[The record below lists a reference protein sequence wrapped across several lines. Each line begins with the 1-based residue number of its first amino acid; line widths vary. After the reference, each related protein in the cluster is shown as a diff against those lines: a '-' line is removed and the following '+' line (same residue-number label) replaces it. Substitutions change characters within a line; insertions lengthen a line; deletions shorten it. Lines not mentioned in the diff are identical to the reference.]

1 MTNKNT
7 KFESL
12 QCYNTS
18 LNMRLMIKLVP
29 KLYQKVKCFRFFF
42 IVTHRSLRILVIQT
56 CPNVPQTTHLHISIP
71 TLFYML
77 VLIRAS
83 LHELLGVQRLCPL
96 LLVLKPNRSTRQ
108 ASSTIL
114 QLNSNRLGASV
125 TASCGS
131 FTCICLKSTGRATTW
146 KLLKLKKETDR
157 KRGMET

>member
-1 MTNKNT
+1 M
-7 KFESL
+7 L
-12 QCYNTS
+12 QHIAKYAFDDQTCAKT
-18 LNMRLMIKLVP
+18 LP
-29 KLYQKVKCFRFFF
+29 KSKMLLGFF

-83 LHELLGVQRLCPL
+83 LHELLSVQRLCPL
-96 LLVLKPNRSTRQ
+96 LVVLKPNRSTRQ

-114 QLNSNRLGASV
+114 QLNLNRLGASV

>member
-1 MTNKNT
+1 MLLGFFYCYTQVTENSCHPNMPKCSTN
-7 KFESL
+7 
-12 QCYNTS
+12 NTS
-18 LNMRLMIKLVP
+18 AHQHPHTL
-29 KLYQKVKCFRFFF
+29 LYACFDQG
-42 IVTHRSLRILVIQT
+42 L
-56 CPNVPQTTHLHISIP
+56 
-71 TLFYML
+71 
-77 VLIRAS
+77 S
-83 LHELLGVQRLCPL
+83 LHELLSVQRLCPVL
-96 LLVLKPNRSTRQ
+96 VVLKPNRSTRQ

>member
-1 MTNKNT
+1 MLSVFLLLHTGHWE
-7 KFESL
+7 FLS
-12 QCYNTS
+12 S
-18 LNMRLMIKLVP
+18 IKHTIFGEIMKTEELSKMNVN
-29 KLYQKVKCFRFFF
+29 
-42 IVTHRSLRILVIQT
+42 IQT

-83 LHELLGVQRLCPL
+83 LHELLSVQRLCPL
-96 LLVLKPNRSTRQ
+96 LVVLKPNRSTRQ

-114 QLNSNRLGASV
+114 QLNSKRLGASV

>member
-1 MTNKNT
+1 M
-7 KFESL
+7 L
-12 QCYNTS
+12 QHIAKYAFDDQTCAKT
-18 LNMRLMIKLVP
+18 LP
-29 KLYQKVKCFRFFF
+29 KSKMLSGFF

-83 LHELLGVQRLCPL
+83 LHELLSVQRLCPL
-96 LLVLKPNRSTRQ
+96 LVVLKPNRSTRQ